1 MNTIQQSEVG
11 ESITLFLDQI
21 LAKKKAII
29 DEYES
34 ELSIL
39 ESKKKEKLNDIE
51 SKIRE
56 IESKW
61 KEVMKDY
68 KPQNAGKPAKKKN
81 KRMSDSEISES
92 IKNIFSTNSSPL
104 KTDELYEKI
113 GIQRPRFDKYTKS
126 PECVIISEKLGKA
139 FLWSLK

>member
-1 MNTIQQSEVG
+1 MNTTQQSEAG

-39 ESKKKEKLNDIE
+39 ESKKKEKLKDIE
-51 SKIRE
+51 LKIRE

-68 KPQNAGKPAKKKN
+68 EPQNSGKPARKKN
-81 KRMSDSEISES
+81 KRMNDSEISEA
-92 IKNIFSTNSSPL
+92 IKNIFTNNSSSM
-104 KTDELYEKI
+104 KTDDLYEKI
-113 GIQRPRFDKYTKS
+113 GIQRPRFDKYSKS
-126 PECVIISEKLGKA
+126 PESIIKSEKIGKA

>member
-1 MNTIQQSEVG
+1 MNTTQQSEAG
-11 ESITLFLDQI
+11 ESIALFLDQI

-29 DEYES
+29 EEYES

-39 ESKKKEKLNDIE
+39 ESKKKEKLKDIE
-51 SKIRE
+51 LKIRE
-56 IESKW
+56 IESKV

-68 KPQNAGKPAKKKN
+68 EAQSSGKPARKKN
-81 KRMSDSEISES
+81 KRMNDSEISES
-92 IKNIFSTNSSPL
+92 IKNIFTNNSSSM

-126 PECVIISEKLGKA
+126 PESIIKYAKNGKA

>member
-1 MNTIQQSEVG
+1 MNTTQQSEDS
-11 ESITLFLDQI
+11 ESVTLFLDQI

-34 ELSIL
+34 ELSVL
-39 ESKKKEKLNDIE
+39 ESKKKEKLKDIE
-51 SKIRE
+51 LKIRE

-68 KPQNAGKPAKKKN
+68 EPQNSGKPARKKN
-81 KRMSDSEISES
+81 KRMSDSEISEA
-92 IKNIFSTNSSPL
+92 IKNIFTNNSSSI
-104 KTDELYEKI
+104 KTDEILEKI

-126 PECVIISEKLGKA
+126 PESIIKYEKNGKA